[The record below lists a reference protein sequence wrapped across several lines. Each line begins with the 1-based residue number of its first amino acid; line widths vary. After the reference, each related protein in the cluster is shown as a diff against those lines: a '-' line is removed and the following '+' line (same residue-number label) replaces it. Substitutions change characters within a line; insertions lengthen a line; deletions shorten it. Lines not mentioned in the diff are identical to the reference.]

1 MEIAQFSTNDINGG
15 AAVAS
20 YRLFSGLQKL
30 VDVKYFVKNKTLNDE
45 NIINLQENSDKK
57 EFQNLIQNNYINK
70 NRTPISNTFF
80 SFSYCDSVLEDL
92 DKFDIINLHWIEY
105 FVSLVNLKEFLIHQH

>member
-1 MEIAQFSTNDINGG
+1 MKIAQFSTNDINGG

-45 NIINLQENSDKK
+45 NIITDFIEKPESFVSDLAIIGIYYFKDGTNLKQELKQLRKKQQNYGRSRLRLQELIK
-57 EFQNLIQNNYINK
+57 EI
-70 NRTPISNTFF
+70 
-80 SFSYCDSVLEDL
+80 
-92 DKFDIINLHWIEY
+92 
-105 FVSLVNLKEFLIHQH
+105 